1 MTMII
6 GRIRKNEKWIN
17 LSYYVL
23 YAILYLSALVGTT
36 TFMDWEGVPHV
47 RNLFYMGATAGM
59 FVLWILGLV
68 LQENWKINVAKAVIL
83 LSGILQFAL
92 GGGSSLILI
101 LTILIGATDRKSA
114 DIILKESLIIGI
126 AVIIIAYLA
135 SMNGYIEYKV
145 STDGRHSF
153 GFTYYSH
160 FSDKLL
166 YLYMMFRCVY
176 RKRLSVGGY
185 ALSALLVYLDFR
197 YTHARTV
204 TICFVLFLLLCAIY
218 DLIGYT
224 REKQSK
230 AEVTSCA
237 REKHGQI
244 EAISCAREN
253 CNDAETISDACE
265 QCSRDETNTAYERSR
280 NIRGNV
286 LKVMG
291 ALVSAVYVLAGAL
304 SFGGVYV
311 NKLLANM
318 EIPYELN
325 TFIARLN
332 FSGEAM
338 KQYGFTFFGQKIY
351 ESLDEGPY
359 FYLDNAY
366 IRLFFITGAVTLV
379 FFAVYMTWMM
389 WHAFSEKQ
397 YILFF
402 ALLVAAT
409 GGISETYTINFY
421 YNVFAILAFARLG
434 CIGTIPKRE
443 KTI

>member
-1 MTMII
+1 MTTII
-6 GRIRKNEKWIN
+6 GCIRKNEKWID

-59 FVLWILGLV
+59 LVLWMLGIV
-68 LQENWKINVAKAVIL
+68 LQENWKANVAKTGIL
-83 LSGILQFAL
+83 LIGILQFAI

-101 LTILIGATDRKSA
+101 LTILIGATDRKSG

-126 AVIIIAYLA
+126 AVIIIAYLV

-176 RKRLSVGGY
+176 RKRMSVGGY

-204 TICFVLFLLLCAIY
+204 TICFVLFLILCGIY
-218 DLIGYT
+218 DLISY
-224 REKQSK
+224 
-230 AEVTSCA
+230 A
-237 REKHGQI
+237 REKHD
-244 EAISCAREN
+244 SSKTMKEN
-253 CNDAETISDACE
+253 I
-265 QCSRDETNTAYERSR
+265 
-280 NIRGNV
+280 
-286 LKVMG
+286 LKIIG
-291 ALVSAVYVLAGAL
+291 ALTSIAYLFASVV
-304 SFGGVYV
+304 SFGGVYLF
-311 NKLLANM
+311 KLLIKM
-318 EIPYELN
+318 EIPVELS
-325 TFIARLN
+325 TFIARIQL
-332 FSGEAM
+332 SDLAM
-338 KQYGFTFFGQKIY
+338 DQYGFTFFGQKIY

-359 FYLDNAY
+359 FYLDNSY

-389 WHAFSEKQ
+389 WHAFSEKR

-402 ALLVAAT
+402 ALLVSAI

-421 YNVFAILAFARLG
+421 YNVFSILAFARLG
-434 CIGTIPKRE
+434 CIGTIPERE

>member
-1 MTMII
+1 MII
-6 GRIRKNEKWIN
+6 GCIRKNEKWIN

-59 FVLWILGLV
+59 LVLWMLGTV
-68 LQENWKINVAKAVIL
+68 LQENWKVNVAKTVIL
-83 LSGILQFAL
+83 LIGILQFVI

-176 RKRLSVGGY
+176 RKRLSIAGY
-185 ALSALLVYLDFR
+185 ALSVLLVYLDFR

-204 TICFVLFLLLCAIY
+204 TICFALFLILCGIY
-218 DLIGYT
+218 DLISY
-224 REKQSK
+224 
-230 AEVTSCA
+230 A
-237 REKHGQI
+237 REKHGKT
-244 EAISCAREN
+244 
-253 CNDAETISDACE
+253 ETISDAYE
-265 QCSRDETNTAYERSR
+265 KCSGEDTNQKHESR
-280 NIRGNV
+280 KTTKENILN
-286 LKVMG
+286 VMG
-291 ALVSAVYVLAGAL
+291 ALASAAYLFAGAL
-304 SFGGVYV
+304 SFGGVYL
-311 NKLLANM
+311 NKLLENM

-379 FFAVYMTWMM
+379 FFTVYMAWMM
-389 WHAFSEKQ
+389 WHAFFEKR

-402 ALLVAAT
+402 ALLVAAI

-434 CIGTIPKRE
+434 CMGTIPERGR
-443 KTI
+443 TI

>member
-6 GRIRKNEKWIN
+6 GCIRKNEKWIN

-36 TFMDWEGVPHV
+36 TFMGWEGVPHV

-59 FVLWILGLV
+59 LVLWMLGIV
-68 LQENWKINVAKAVIL
+68 LQENWKVNIAKAVIL
-83 LSGILQFAL
+83 LIGILQFAI

-166 YLYMMFRCVY
+166 YLYMMFCCVY
-176 RKRLSVGGY
+176 RKRLSIAGY

-204 TICFVLFLLLCAIY
+204 TVCFALFLLLCAIY
-218 DLIGYT
+218 DLISY
-224 REKQSK
+224 
-230 AEVTSCA
+230 V
-237 REKHGQI
+237 REKHGKT
-244 EAISCAREN
+244 
-253 CNDAETISDACE
+253 ETISDAYE
-265 QCSRDETNTAYERSR
+265 KCSGEDTNQKHESR
-280 NIRGNV
+280 KTTKENILN
-286 LKVMG
+286 VMG
-291 ALVSAVYVLAGAL
+291 ALASAAYLFAGAL
-304 SFGGVYV
+304 SFGGVYL
-311 NKLLANM
+311 NKLLENM

-338 KQYGFTFFGQKIY
+338 KQYDFTFFGQKIY

-379 FFAVYMTWMM
+379 FFTVYMAWMM
-389 WHAFSEKQ
+389 WHAFFEKR

-402 ALLVAAT
+402 ALLVAAI

-434 CIGTIPKRE
+434 CMGTIPERGR
-443 KTI
+443 TI

>member
-6 GRIRKNEKWIN
+6 GCIRKNEKWIN

-36 TFMDWEGVPHV
+36 TFMGWEGVPHV
-47 RNLFYMGATAGM
+47 RNLFYIGATAGM
-59 FVLWILGLV
+59 LVLWMLGIV
-68 LQENWKINVAKAVIL
+68 LQENWKVNIAKAVIL
-83 LSGILQFAL
+83 LIGILQFAI

-166 YLYMMFRCVY
+166 YLYMMFCCVY
-176 RKRLSVGGY
+176 RKRLSIAGY

-204 TICFVLFLLLCAIY
+204 TVCFALFLLLCAIY
-218 DLIGYT
+218 DLISY
-224 REKQSK
+224 
-230 AEVTSCA
+230 V
-237 REKHGQI
+237 REKHGKT
-244 EAISCAREN
+244 
-253 CNDAETISDACE
+253 ETISDAYE
-265 QCSRDETNTAYERSR
+265 KCSGEDTNQKHESR
-280 NIRGNV
+280 KTTKENILN
-286 LKVMG
+286 VMG
-291 ALVSAVYVLAGAL
+291 ALASAAYLFAGAL
-304 SFGGVYV
+304 SFGGVYL
-311 NKLLANM
+311 NKLLENM

-379 FFAVYMTWMM
+379 FFTVYMAWMM
-389 WHAFSEKQ
+389 WHAFFEKR

-402 ALLVAAT
+402 ALLVAAI

-434 CIGTIPKRE
+434 CMGTIPERGR
-443 KTI
+443 TI

>member
-1 MTMII
+1 MII
-6 GRIRKNEKWIN
+6 GCIRKNEKWIN

-59 FVLWILGLV
+59 LVLWMLGIV
-68 LQENWKINVAKAVIL
+68 LQENWKINATKAVIL
-83 LSGILQFAL
+83 LIGILQFAI

-114 DIILKESLIIGI
+114 DIILKESLIIEI
-126 AVIIIAYLA
+126 AVIFIAYLA

-176 RKRLSVGGY
+176 RKRLSIAGY
-185 ALSALLVYLDFR
+185 ALSVLLVYLDFR

-204 TICFVLFLLLCAIY
+204 TICFVLFLLLCGIY
-218 DLIGYT
+218 DLIIY
-224 REKQSK
+224 
-230 AEVTSCA
+230 A
-237 REKHGQI
+237 REKHGKT
-244 EAISCAREN
+244 
-253 CNDAETISDACE
+253 ETISDAYE
-265 QCSRDETNTAYERSR
+265 KCSGEDTNQKHESR
-280 NIRGNV
+280 KTTKENMRN
-286 LKVMG
+286 VMG
-291 ALVSAVYVLAGAL
+291 TLASAAYLFAGAL
-304 SFGGVYV
+304 SFGGVYL
-311 NKLLANM
+311 NKLLENM
-318 EIPYELN
+318 EIPYEFN

-366 IRLFFITGAVTLV
+366 IRLFFITGAVTLL

-389 WHAFSEKQ
+389 WRAFSEKR

-402 ALLVAAT
+402 TLLVAAI
-409 GGISETYTINFY
+409 GGLSETYTINFY

-434 CIGTIPKRE
+434 CMGMIPERE

>member
-1 MTMII
+1 MTTII
-6 GRIRKNEKWIN
+6 GCIRKNEKWIN

-59 FVLWILGLV
+59 LVLWMLGIV
-68 LQENWKINVAKAVIL
+68 LQEKWKVNVAKAVIL
-83 LSGILQFAL
+83 LIGILQFAI

-114 DIILKESLIIGI
+114 DIILKESLIIGV

-135 SMNGYIEYKV
+135 SMDGYIAYKV

-176 RKRLSVGGY
+176 RKRLSIAGY
-185 ALSALLVYLDFR
+185 ALSVLLVYLDFR

-204 TICFVLFLLLCAIY
+204 TICLVLFLILCGIY
-218 DLIGYT
+218 DLISY
-224 REKQSK
+224 
-230 AEVTSCA
+230 A
-237 REKHGQI
+237 REKHNLRK
-244 EAISCAREN
+244 ATKEN
-253 CNDAETISDACE
+253 ILN
-265 QCSRDETNTAYERSR
+265 
-280 NIRGNV
+280 
-286 LKVMG
+286 VMG
-291 ALVSAVYVLAGAL
+291 ALASAAYLFAGAL
-304 SFGGVYV
+304 SFGGVYL
-311 NKLLANM
+311 NKLLENM

-359 FYLDNAY
+359 FYLDNSY
-366 IRLFFITGAVTLV
+366 IRLFFITGAVTLA

-389 WHAFSEKQ
+389 WHAFSEKR

-402 ALLVAAT
+402 ALLVSAI

-434 CIGTIPKRE
+434 CMGTIPERE

>member
-6 GRIRKNEKWIN
+6 GCIRKNEKWIN

-36 TFMDWEGVPHV
+36 TFMGWEGVPHV

-59 FVLWILGLV
+59 LVLWMLGIV
-68 LQENWKINVAKAVIL
+68 LQENWKVNIAKAVIL
-83 LSGILQFAL
+83 LIGILQFAI

-166 YLYMMFRCVY
+166 YLYMMFCCVY
-176 RKRLSVGGY
+176 RKRLSIAGY

-204 TICFVLFLLLCAIY
+204 TVCFALFLLLCAIY
-218 DLIGYT
+218 DLISY
-224 REKQSK
+224 
-230 AEVTSCA
+230 V
-237 REKHGQI
+237 REKHGKT
-244 EAISCAREN
+244 
-253 CNDAETISDACE
+253 ETISDAYE
-265 QCSRDETNTAYERSR
+265 KCSGEDTNQKHESR
-280 NIRGNV
+280 KTTKENILN
-286 LKVMG
+286 VMG
-291 ALVSAVYVLAGAL
+291 ALASAAYLFAGAL
-304 SFGGVYV
+304 SFGGVYL
-311 NKLLANM
+311 NKLLENM

-379 FFAVYMTWMM
+379 FFTVYMAWMM
-389 WHAFSEKQ
+389 WHAFFEKR

-402 ALLVAAT
+402 ALLVAAI

-434 CIGTIPKRE
+434 CMGTIPERGR
-443 KTI
+443 TI

>member
-1 MTMII
+1 MTTII
-6 GRIRKNEKWIN
+6 GCIRKNEKWIN

-59 FVLWILGLV
+59 LVLWMLSIV
-68 LQENWKINVAKAVIL
+68 LQENWKVNAAKAVIL
-83 LSGILQFAL
+83 LIGILQFAV

-101 LTILIGATDRKSA
+101 LTILIGATDRKSG

-176 RKRLSVGGY
+176 RKRLSIAGY
-185 ALSALLVYLDFR
+185 ALSVLLVYLDFR

-204 TICFVLFLLLCAIY
+204 TICFVLFLILCGIY
-218 DLIGYT
+218 DLIRY
-224 REKQSK
+224 
-230 AEVTSCA
+230 A
-237 REKHGQI
+237 RERYGKT
-244 EAISCAREN
+244 ETISCA
-253 CNDAETISDACE
+253 CKK
-265 QCSRDETNTAYERSR
+265 RDESEIIRDVYEKCSGEDTNQTHESSKTMKENVR
-280 NIRGNV
+280 N
-286 LKVMG
+286 VMG
-291 ALVSAVYVLAGAL
+291 ALVSAAYLFAGAL
-304 SFGGVYV
+304 SFGGVHL
-311 NKLLANM
+311 NKLLENM

-366 IRLFFITGAVTLV
+366 IRLFFITGAVTLI

-389 WHAFSEKQ
+389 WHAFSEKR
-397 YILFF
+397 YILLF
-402 ALLVAAT
+402 ALLVAAI

-421 YNVFAILAFARLG
+421 YNVFAILAFAHLG
-434 CIGTIPKRE
+434 CMGAIPERE

>member
-1 MTMII
+1 MTTII
-6 GRIRKNEKWIN
+6 GCIRKSEKWID

-47 RNLFYMGATAGM
+47 RNLFYLGATAGM
-59 FVLWILGLV
+59 LVLWMLGIV
-68 LQENWKINVAKAVIL
+68 LQENWKVNVAKTVIL
-83 LSGILQFAL
+83 LIGILQFAV

-153 GFTYYSH
+153 GFIYYSH

-176 RKRLSVGGY
+176 RKRLSIAGY
-185 ALSALLVYLDFR
+185 ALSVLLVYLDFR

-204 TICFVLFLLLCAIY
+204 TICFVLFLLLCGIY
-218 DLIGYT
+218 DLISY
-224 REKQSK
+224 
-230 AEVTSCA
+230 A
-237 REKHGQI
+237 REKHGKT
-244 EAISCAREN
+244 
-253 CNDAETISDACE
+253 ETI
-265 QCSRDETNTAYERSR
+265 RDAYEKCSGEDTNQKRELR
-280 NIRGNV
+280 KTTKENIRNV
-286 LKVMG
+286 MS
-291 ALVSAVYVLAGAL
+291 ALVSADYLFAGAL
-304 SFGGVYV
+304 SFGGVYL
-311 NKLLANM
+311 NKLLENM

-338 KQYGFTFFGQKIY
+338 KQYGFTFVGQKIY

-379 FFAVYMTWMM
+379 FFTVYMTWMM
-389 WHAFSEKQ
+389 WHAFSEKR

-402 ALLVAAT
+402 ALLVAAI

-421 YNVFAILAFARLG
+421 YNAFVILAFARLG
-434 CIGTIPKRE
+434 CIGTIPERE

>member
-1 MTMII
+1 MTTII
-6 GRIRKNEKWIN
+6 GCIRKNERWIN

-36 TFMDWEGVPHV
+36 TFMDWEGVLHV

-59 FVLWILGLV
+59 LVLWMLGIV
-68 LQENWKINVAKAVIL
+68 LQKNWKVNVAKAVIL
-83 LSGILQFAL
+83 LIGILQFAI

-114 DIILKESLIIGI
+114 DIILKESLIVGI
-126 AVIIIAYLA
+126 AVIIIAYLT
-135 SMNGYIEYKV
+135 SMNGYIAYKV
-145 STDGRHSF
+145 SADGRHSF

-176 RKRLSVGGY
+176 RKRLSIAGY
-185 ALSALLVYLDFR
+185 ALSVLLVYLDFR

-204 TICFVLFLLLCAIY
+204 TICFVLFLLLCGIY
-218 DLIGYT
+218 DLISYA
-224 REKQSK
+224 RKNHDSSK
-230 AEVTSCA
+230 TM
-237 REKHGQI
+237 K
-244 EAISCAREN
+244 EN
-253 CNDAETISDACE
+253 I
-265 QCSRDETNTAYERSR
+265 
-280 NIRGNV
+280 
-286 LKVMG
+286 LKIIG
-291 ALVSAVYVLAGAL
+291 ALTSTVYLFASAV
-304 SFGGVYV
+304 SFGSIYLF
-311 NKLLANM
+311 KLLLKM
-318 EIPYELN
+318 EIPVELS
-325 TFIARLN
+325 TFIARIQL
-332 FSGEAM
+332 SDLAM
-338 KQYGFTFFGQKIY
+338 GQYGFTFFGQKIY

-366 IRLFFITGAVTLV
+366 IRLFFITGAVMLV

-389 WHAFSEKQ
+389 WHAFSEKR

-402 ALLVAAT
+402 ALLVSAI

-421 YNVFAILAFARLG
+421 YNVFAILAFARLH
-434 CIGTIPKRE
+434 CMGTITERE

>member
-1 MTMII
+1 MTTII
-6 GRIRKNEKWIN
+6 GCIRKNEKWID

-59 FVLWILGLV
+59 LVLWMLGIV
-68 LQENWKINVAKAVIL
+68 LQENWKINAAKAVIML
-83 LSGILQFAL
+83 IGIPQFAI

-114 DIILKESLIIGI
+114 DIILKESLVIGI
-126 AVIIIAYLA
+126 AVMIIAYLA

-185 ALSALLVYLDFR
+185 ALSVLMVYLDFR

-204 TICFVLFLLLCAIY
+204 TICFVLFLALCGIY
-218 DLIGYT
+218 DLISY
-224 REKQSK
+224 
-230 AEVTSCA
+230 V
-237 REKHGQI
+237 REKHD
-244 EAISCAREN
+244 SRKTTKEN
-253 CNDAETISDACE
+253 ILN
-265 QCSRDETNTAYERSR
+265 
-280 NIRGNV
+280 
-286 LKVMG
+286 VMG
-291 ALVSAVYVLAGAL
+291 ALVSAAYLFAGAL
-304 SFGGVYV
+304 SFGGVYL
-311 NKLLANM
+311 NKLLENM

-338 KQYGFTFFGQKIY
+338 KQYGLTFFGQKIY

-366 IRLFFITGAVTLV
+366 IRLFFITGAMTLA
-379 FFAVYMTWMM
+379 FFLVYMTWMM
-389 WHAFSEKQ
+389 WHAFSEKR

-402 ALLVAAT
+402 TLLVAAI

-434 CIGTIPKRE
+434 CIGTIPERE

>member
-1 MTMII
+1 MII
-6 GRIRKNEKWIN
+6 GCIRKNEKWIN

-36 TFMDWEGVPHV
+36 TFMGWEGVPHV

-59 FVLWILGLV
+59 LVLWMLGIV
-68 LQENWKINVAKAVIL
+68 LQENWKVNIAKAVIL
-83 LSGILQFAL
+83 LIGILQFAI

-166 YLYMMFRCVY
+166 YLYMMFCCVY
-176 RKRLSVGGY
+176 RKRLSIAGY

-204 TICFVLFLLLCAIY
+204 TVCFALFLLLCAIY
-218 DLIGYT
+218 DLISY
-224 REKQSK
+224 
-230 AEVTSCA
+230 V
-237 REKHGQI
+237 REKHGKT
-244 EAISCAREN
+244 
-253 CNDAETISDACE
+253 ETISDAYE
-265 QCSRDETNTAYERSR
+265 KCSGEDTNQKHESR
-280 NIRGNV
+280 KTTKENILN
-286 LKVMG
+286 VMG
-291 ALVSAVYVLAGAL
+291 ALASAAYLFAGAL
-304 SFGGVYV
+304 SFGGVYL
-311 NKLLANM
+311 NKLLENM

-338 KQYGFTFFGQKIY
+338 KQYDFTFFGQKIY

-379 FFAVYMTWMM
+379 FFTVYMAWMM
-389 WHAFSEKQ
+389 WHAFFEKR

-402 ALLVAAT
+402 ALLVAAI

-434 CIGTIPKRE
+434 CMGTIPERGR
-443 KTI
+443 TI

>member
-1 MTMII
+1 MTTII
-6 GRIRKNEKWIN
+6 GCIRKNERWIN

-23 YAILYLSALVGTT
+23 YGILYLSALIGTT

-59 FVLWILGLV
+59 LVLWVLGII
-68 LQENWKINVAKAVIL
+68 LQENWKVNAAKAVIL
-83 LSGILQFAL
+83 LIGILQFVI

-114 DIILKESLIIGI
+114 DIILKESLIIGV
-126 AVIIIAYLA
+126 AVTIITYLA
-135 SMNGYIEYKV
+135 SMNGYIAYKV

-176 RKRLSVGGY
+176 RKRLSMAGY
-185 ALSALLVYLDFR
+185 ALSVLLIYLDFR

-204 TICFVLFLLLCAIY
+204 TICFVLFLLFCGIY
-218 DLIGYT
+218 DLISY
-224 REKQSK
+224 
-230 AEVTSCA
+230 A
-237 REKHGQI
+237 REKHSKT
-244 EAISCAREN
+244 EAIICARKMCDES
-253 CNDAETISDACE
+253 ETIRDVYE
-265 QCSRDETNTAYERSR
+265 KCSGKDTNQKHESHKTTKE
-280 NIRGNV
+280 NILNI
-286 LKVMG
+286 MG
-291 ALVSAVYVLAGAL
+291 ALASMAYLFAVAL
-304 SFGGVYV
+304 SFGGVYL
-311 NKLLANM
+311 NNLLEKI

-338 KQYGFTFFGQKIY
+338 KQYDFTFFGQKIY

-366 IRLFFITGAVTLV
+366 IRLFFITGAVTLI

-389 WHAFSEKQ
+389 WHVFSEKR

-402 ALLVAAT
+402 ALLVAAI

-434 CIGTIPKRE
+434 CIGTIPERE

>member
-1 MTMII
+1 MII
-6 GRIRKNEKWIN
+6 GCIRKNEKWIN

-47 RNLFYMGATAGM
+47 RNLFYMCATAGM
-59 FVLWILGLV
+59 LVLWMLGIV
-68 LQENWKINVAKAVIL
+68 LQENWKVNVAKAVIL
-83 LSGILQFAL
+83 LIGILQFAI

-101 LTILIGATDRKSA
+101 LTILIGATDRKSG

-145 STDGRHSF
+145 STDDRHSF

-176 RKRLSVGGY
+176 RKRLSIAGY
-185 ALSALLVYLDFR
+185 ALSVLLVYLDFR

-204 TICFVLFLLLCAIY
+204 TICFVLFLILCGIY
-218 DLIGYT
+218 DLISY
-224 REKQSK
+224 
-230 AEVTSCA
+230 V
-237 REKHGQI
+237 REKHGKT
-244 EAISCAREN
+244 
-253 CNDAETISDACE
+253 ETISDAYE
-265 QCSRDETNTAYERSR
+265 KCSGEDTKQKHESR
-280 NIRGNV
+280 KTTKENILN
-286 LKVMG
+286 VMG
-291 ALVSAVYVLAGAL
+291 ALASAAYLFAGAL
-304 SFGGVYV
+304 SFGGVYL
-311 NKLLANM
+311 NKLLENM
-318 EIPYELN
+318 EIPYEFN

-338 KQYGFTFFGQKIY
+338 KQYGFTFFGQNIY
-351 ESLDEGPY
+351 ESLDAGPY

-366 IRLFFITGAVTLV
+366 IRLFFITGAVTLL

-389 WHAFSEKQ
+389 WHAFSEKR

-402 ALLVAAT
+402 ALLVAAI

-421 YNVFAILAFARLG
+421 YNVFAILAFARLD
-434 CIGTIPKRE
+434 CIGTIPERE

>member
-6 GRIRKNEKWIN
+6 GCIRKNEKWIN

-59 FVLWILGLV
+59 LVLWMLGIV
-68 LQENWKINVAKAVIL
+68 LQENWKVNAAKAVIL
-83 LSGILQFAL
+83 LIGILQFAI

-101 LTILIGATDRKSA
+101 LTILIGATDRKSG
-114 DIILKESLIIGI
+114 DIILKESLVIGI
-126 AVIIIAYLA
+126 TVIIIAYLA

-145 STDGRHSF
+145 SADGRHSF

-176 RKRLSVGGY
+176 RKRLSIAGY
-185 ALSALLVYLDFR
+185 ALSVLLVYLDFR

-204 TICFVLFLLLCAIY
+204 TICFVLFLLLCGIY
-218 DLIGYT
+218 DLISY
-224 REKQSK
+224 
-230 AEVTSCA
+230 A
-237 REKHGQI
+237 REKHGKT
-244 EAISCAREN
+244 ETISCARKMRDKSEAIRDAYGKCSGEGTSQKHESHKTTKEN
-253 CNDAETISDACE
+253 ILN
-265 QCSRDETNTAYERSR
+265 
-280 NIRGNV
+280 
-286 LKVMG
+286 VMG
-291 ALVSAVYVLAGAL
+291 ALASAAYLFAGAL
-304 SFGGVYV
+304 SFGGVYL

-338 KQYGFTFFGQKIY
+338 KQYGLTFFGQKIY
-351 ESLDEGPY
+351 ESLDDGPY

-379 FFAVYMTWMM
+379 FFAAYMTWMM
-389 WHAFSEKQ
+389 WHAFSEKR
-397 YILFF
+397 YILLF
-402 ALLVAAT
+402 ALLVAAI

-434 CIGTIPKRE
+434 CMGMIPEQE

>member
-1 MTMII
+1 MII
-6 GRIRKNEKWIN
+6 GCIRKNEKWIN

-59 FVLWILGLV
+59 LVLWMLGIV
-68 LQENWKINVAKAVIL
+68 LQENWKVNTAKAVIL
-83 LSGILQFAL
+83 LIGILQFAI

-145 STDGRHSF
+145 SADGRHSF

-176 RKRLSVGGY
+176 RKRLSITGY
-185 ALSALLVYLDFR
+185 ALSVLLVYLDFR

-204 TICFVLFLLLCAIY
+204 TICFALFLLLCVLY
-218 DLIGYT
+218 DLISYT
-224 REKQSK
+224 REKHRK
-230 AEVTSCA
+230 AEV
-237 REKHGQI
+237 
-244 EAISCAREN
+244 ISCAREN
-253 CNDAETISDACE
+253 CDDAETISDACE
-265 QCSRDETNTAYERSR
+265 QCSRDETNTTHERSG

-286 LKVMG
+286 LNAMG
-291 ALVSAVYVLAGAL
+291 ALASAAYLFAGAL
-304 SFGGVYV
+304 SFGGVYL
-311 NKLLANM
+311 NKLLENM
-318 EIPYELN
+318 EIPYELI

-338 KQYGFTFFGQKIY
+338 KQYGLTFFGQKIY

-389 WHAFSEKQ
+389 WHAFFEKR

-402 ALLVAAT
+402 VLLVAAI

-421 YNVFAILAFARLG
+421 YNVFAILAFAQLG
-434 CIGTIPKRE
+434 YIGTIPKRE

>member
-6 GRIRKNEKWIN
+6 GCIRKNEKWID

-59 FVLWILGLV
+59 LVLWMLGIV
-68 LQENWKINVAKAVIL
+68 LQENWKINAAKAVIL
-83 LSGILQFAL
+83 LIGILQFAI

-101 LTILIGATDRKSA
+101 LTILIGATDRKSG

-176 RKRLSVGGY
+176 RKRLSIAGY
-185 ALSALLVYLDFR
+185 ALSVLMVYLDFR

-204 TICFVLFLLLCAIY
+204 TICFGLFLILCGIY
-218 DLIGYT
+218 DL
-224 REKQSK
+224 
-230 AEVTSCA
+230 TSY
-237 REKHGQI
+237 
-244 EAISCAREN
+244 
-253 CNDAETISDACE
+253 ACE
-265 QCSRDETNTAYERSR
+265 KCSREETNQTNESNR
-280 NIRGNV
+280 NIKGHV
-286 LKVMG
+286 LKII
-291 ALVSAVYVLAGAL
+291 ATLVSAAYVFASVI
-304 SFGGVYV
+304 SFGGIYLY
-311 NKLLANM
+311 KLLGNM
-318 EIPYELN
+318 EIPDELW
-325 TFIARLN
+325 TFITRIQL
-332 FSGEAM
+332 SGEAVQ
-338 KQYGFTFFGQKIY
+338 QYGFTFFGQKIY

-389 WHAFSEKQ
+389 WHAFSEKR

-402 ALLVAAT
+402 ALLVAAI

-421 YNVFAILAFARLG
+421 YNAFVILAFARLG
-434 CIGTIPKRE
+434 CMGTIPERE
-443 KTI
+443 MTI

>member
-1 MTMII
+1 MTTII
-6 GRIRKNEKWIN
+6 GCIRKNEKWID

-59 FVLWILGLV
+59 LVLWMLGIA
-68 LQENWKINVAKAVIL
+68 LQQNWKVNGAKAVIL
-83 LSGILQFAL
+83 LIGILQFAI

-101 LTILIGATDRKSA
+101 LTILIGATDRKSG
-114 DIILKESLIIGI
+114 DIILKESLAIGI
-126 AVIIIAYLA
+126 TVIIIAYLA

-145 STDGRHSF
+145 SADGRHSF

-176 RKRLSVGGY
+176 RKRLSIAGY

-204 TICFVLFLLLCAIY
+204 TICFVFFLLLCGIY
-218 DLIGYT
+218 DLISY
-224 REKQSK
+224 
-230 AEVTSCA
+230 A
-237 REKHGQI
+237 REKHGKT
-244 EAISCAREN
+244 
-253 CNDAETISDACE
+253 ETISDAYE
-265 QCSRDETNTAYERSR
+265 KCSGEDTNQKHESR
-280 NIRGNV
+280 KITKENIRN
-286 LKVMG
+286 VMG
-291 ALVSAVYVLAGAL
+291 ALVSAAYLFAGAL
-304 SFGGVYV
+304 SFGGVYL
-311 NKLLANM
+311 NKLLENI
-318 EIPYELN
+318 EIPYELI

-389 WHAFSEKQ
+389 WHAFSEKR
-397 YILFF
+397 YILLF
-402 ALLVAAT
+402 ALLVAAI

-421 YNVFAILAFARLG
+421 YNMFAILAFSRLG
-434 CIGTIPKRE
+434 CMGTIPERE

>member
-1 MTMII
+1 MII
-6 GRIRKNEKWIN
+6 GCIRKNEKWIN

-23 YAILYLSALVGTT
+23 YAIFYLSALVGTT
-36 TFMDWEGVPHV
+36 TFMGWEGVPHV

-59 FVLWILGLV
+59 LVLWMLGIV
-68 LQENWKINVAKAVIL
+68 LQENWKVNVAKAVIL
-83 LSGILQFAL
+83 LIGILQFAI

-101 LTILIGATDRKSA
+101 LTILIGATDRKSG

-176 RKRLSVGGY
+176 RKRLSIAGY

-204 TICFVLFLLLCAIY
+204 TICFVLFLLLCGIY
-218 DLIGYT
+218 DLISY
-224 REKQSK
+224 
-230 AEVTSCA
+230 A
-237 REKHGQI
+237 REKNGKT
-244 EAISCAREN
+244 
-253 CNDAETISDACE
+253 ETISDAYE
-265 QCSRDETNTAYERSR
+265 KCSGEDTNQKHESSKTTKE
-280 NIRGNV
+280 NILN
-286 LKVMG
+286 VMG
-291 ALVSAVYVLAGAL
+291 ALASAAYLFAGAL
-304 SFGGVYV
+304 SFGGVYL
-311 NKLLANM
+311 NKLLENM
-318 EIPYELN
+318 EIPYELI

-389 WHAFSEKQ
+389 WRAFYEKR
-397 YILFF
+397 YILLF
-402 ALLVAAT
+402 ALLVAAI

-434 CIGTIPKRE
+434 CMGTIPERE

>member
-1 MTMII
+1 MTTII
-6 GRIRKNEKWIN
+6 GCIRKNERWIN

-59 FVLWILGLV
+59 LVLWMLGIV
-68 LQENWKINVAKAVIL
+68 LQENWKVNVAKSVIL
-83 LSGILQFAL
+83 LIGILQFAI

-114 DIILKESLIIGI
+114 DIILKESLIIGVV
-126 AVIIIAYLA
+126 VIIIVYLA
-135 SMNGYIEYKV
+135 SMNGYIAYKV

-176 RKRLSVGGY
+176 RKRLLIAGYVLSV
-185 ALSALLVYLDFR
+185 LLIYLDFR

-204 TICFVLFLLLCAIY
+204 TICFVLFLALCGIY
-218 DLIGYT
+218 DLISY
-224 REKQSK
+224 
-230 AEVTSCA
+230 V
-237 REKHGQI
+237 REKHGNI
-244 EAISCAREN
+244 
-253 CNDAETISDACE
+253 ETISEARE
-265 QCSRDETNTAYERSR
+265 KRSR
-280 NIRGNV
+280 EESGQTYVSGKTIKENV
-286 LKVMG
+286 LKAVG
-291 ALVSAVYVLAGAL
+291 AFVSASYLFAGAL
-304 SFGGVYV
+304 SFCGIYLY
-311 NKLLANM
+311 KLIGNM
-318 EIPYELN
+318 DIPDGLW
-325 TFIARLN
+325 TFSARIWL
-332 FSGEAM
+332 SAEAM

-351 ESLDEGPY
+351 ESLDEEPY

-366 IRLFFITGAVTLV
+366 IRLFFITGAVTLL

-389 WHAFSEKQ
+389 LRAFSEKR

-402 ALLVAAT
+402 ALLVAAI

-434 CIGTIPKRE
+434 CMGMIPEQE

>member
-1 MTMII
+1 MTTII
-6 GRIRKNEKWIN
+6 GCIRKNEKWID

-59 FVLWILGLV
+59 LVLWMLGIV
-68 LQENWKINVAKAVIL
+68 LQENWKVNVAKAVIL
-83 LSGILQFAL
+83 LIGILQFAI

-176 RKRLSVGGY
+176 RKRLSIAGY
-185 ALSALLVYLDFR
+185 ALSVLLVYLDFR

-204 TICFVLFLLLCAIY
+204 TICFVFFLLLCGIY
-218 DLIGYT
+218 DLISY
-224 REKQSK
+224 
-230 AEVTSCA
+230 A
-237 REKHGQI
+237 REKHGKT
-244 EAISCAREN
+244 
-253 CNDAETISDACE
+253 ETISDAYE
-265 QCSRDETNTAYERSR
+265 KCSGEDTNQKHESR
-280 NIRGNV
+280 KTTKENIRN
-286 LKVMG
+286 VMG
-291 ALVSAVYVLAGAL
+291 ALASAAYLFAGAL
-304 SFGGVYV
+304 SFGGVYL
-311 NKLLANM
+311 NKLLENM

-389 WHAFSEKQ
+389 WHAFSEKR

-402 ALLVAAT
+402 ALLVAAI

-434 CIGTIPKRE
+434 CIGTIPERE

>member
-1 MTMII
+1 MTTII
-6 GRIRKNEKWIN
+6 GCIRKNEKWIN
-17 LSYYVL
+17 LSYYVF
-23 YAILYLSALVGTT
+23 YGILYLSALIGTT
-36 TFMDWEGVPHV
+36 TFMDWEDVPHV

-59 FVLWILGLV
+59 LVLWMLGIV
-68 LQENWKINVAKAVIL
+68 LQENWNINAAKAIIL
-83 LSGILQFAL
+83 LIGIPQFAI

-114 DIILKESLIIGI
+114 DIILKESLVIGI
-126 AVIIIAYLA
+126 AVMIIAYLA

-185 ALSALLVYLDFR
+185 ALSVLMVYLDFR

-204 TICFVLFLLLCAIY
+204 TICFVLFLALCGIY
-218 DLIGYT
+218 DLISY
-224 REKQSK
+224 
-230 AEVTSCA
+230 V
-237 REKHGQI
+237 REKHD
-244 EAISCAREN
+244 SRKTTKEN
-253 CNDAETISDACE
+253 ILN
-265 QCSRDETNTAYERSR
+265 
-280 NIRGNV
+280 
-286 LKVMG
+286 VMG
-291 ALVSAVYVLAGAL
+291 ALVSAAYLFAGAL
-304 SFGGVYV
+304 SFGGVYL
-311 NKLLANM
+311 NKLLENM

-338 KQYGFTFFGQKIY
+338 KQYGLTFFGQKIY

-389 WHAFSEKQ
+389 WHAFSEKR
-397 YILFF
+397 YILLFV
-402 ALLVAAT
+402 LLVAAI

-434 CIGTIPKRE
+434 CMGMISERE

>member
-1 MTMII
+1 MTTII
-6 GRIRKNEKWIN
+6 GCIRKNEKWIN

-36 TFMDWEGVPHV
+36 TFMGWEGVPHV

-59 FVLWILGLV
+59 LVLWMLGIV
-68 LQENWKINVAKAVIL
+68 LQENWKVNVAKAVIL
-83 LSGILQFAL
+83 LIGILQFAV

-145 STDGRHSF
+145 STDDRHSF

-176 RKRLSVGGY
+176 RKRLSIAGY
-185 ALSALLVYLDFR
+185 ALSVLLVYLDFR

-204 TICFVLFLLLCAIY
+204 TICFILFLLLCGIY
-218 DLIGYT
+218 DLISY
-224 REKQSK
+224 
-230 AEVTSCA
+230 A
-237 REKHGQI
+237 REKNSRI
-244 EAISCAREN
+244 ELNETHELSSAIKVK
-253 CNDAETISDACE
+253 T
-265 QCSRDETNTAYERSR
+265 
-280 NIRGNV
+280 
-286 LKVMG
+286 LKIMG
-291 ALVSAVYVLAGAL
+291 VLASAAYVFASIV
-304 SFGGVYV
+304 SFCGIYLYRLME
-311 NKLLANM
+311 NI
-318 EIPYELN
+318 EIPDELG
-325 TFIARLN
+325 TFIARLQ
-332 FSGEAM
+332 FSSEAM
-338 KQYGFTFFGQKIY
+338 EQYGCALFGQVIY
-351 ESLDEGPY
+351 ESLTVNPY
-359 FYLDNAY
+359 FYLDNSY

-389 WHAFSEKQ
+389 WRAFSEKR
-397 YILFF
+397 YILFL
-402 ALLVAAT
+402 ALLVAAI
-409 GGISETYTINFY
+409 GGLSETYTINFY

-434 CIGTIPKRE
+434 CIGTIPVRE

>member
-1 MTMII
+1 MTTII
-6 GRIRKNEKWIN
+6 GCIRKNEKWIN

-23 YAILYLSALVGTT
+23 YGILYLSALIGTT

-59 FVLWILGLV
+59 LVLWMLGIV
-68 LQENWKINVAKAVIL
+68 LQEKWKTNAAKVVIL
-83 LSGILQFAL
+83 LIGILQFTI

-114 DIILKESLIIGI
+114 DIILKESLIIGV

-135 SMNGYIEYKV
+135 SMNGYIAYKV

-176 RKRLSVGGY
+176 RKRLSIAGY
-185 ALSALLVYLDFR
+185 ALSVLLIYLDFR

-204 TICFVLFLLLCAIY
+204 TICFVLFLILCGIY
-218 DLIGYT
+218 DLISY
-224 REKQSK
+224 
-230 AEVTSCA
+230 A
-237 REKHGQI
+237 REKH
-244 EAISCAREN
+244 EARKTTKEN
-253 CNDAETISDACE
+253 ILN
-265 QCSRDETNTAYERSR
+265 
-280 NIRGNV
+280 
-286 LKVMG
+286 VMG
-291 ALVSAVYVLAGAL
+291 ALASMAYLFAGAL
-304 SFGGVYV
+304 SFGGVYL
-311 NKLLANM
+311 NNLLENI

-338 KQYGFTFFGQKIY
+338 KQYDFTFFGQKIY

-366 IRLFFITGAVTLV
+366 IRLFFITGAVTLL

-389 WHAFSEKQ
+389 WHVFSEKR

-402 ALLVAAT
+402 ALLVAAI

-434 CIGTIPKRE
+434 CMGMIPERE

>member
-1 MTMII
+1 MTTII
-6 GRIRKNEKWIN
+6 GCIRKNERWIN

-47 RNLFYMGATAGM
+47 RNLIYMGTTAGM
-59 FVLWILGLV
+59 LVLWMLDIV
-68 LQENWKINVAKAVIL
+68 LQENWKVNTVKAVIL
-83 LSGILQFAL
+83 LIGILQFAI

-114 DIILKESLIIGI
+114 DIILKESLIIGV

-135 SMNGYIEYKV
+135 SMNGYIAYKV

-166 YLYMMFRCVY
+166 YLYMMFRCLY
-176 RKRLSVGGY
+176 RKRLPVGGY
-185 ALSALLVYLDFR
+185 ALSVLMVYLDFR

-204 TICFVLFLLLCAIY
+204 TICFVLFLALCGIY
-218 DLIGYT
+218 DLISYV
-224 REKQSK
+224 REK
-230 AEVTSCA
+230 
-237 REKHGQI
+237 
-244 EAISCAREN
+244 
-253 CNDAETISDACE
+253 
-265 QCSRDETNTAYERSR
+265 CSREENGRTYVSSKTIKE
-280 NIRGNV
+280 NV
-286 LKVMG
+286 LKAVG
-291 ALVSAVYVLAGAL
+291 AFVSASYLFAGAL
-304 SFGGVYV
+304 SFCGIYLY
-311 NKLLANM
+311 KLIENM
-318 EIPYELN
+318 EIPDKLG
-325 TFIARLN
+325 TFIARLQ
-332 FSGEAM
+332 FSSKAM
-338 KQYGFTFFGQKIY
+338 EQYGFTFFGQKIY

-389 WHAFSEKQ
+389 WHAFSEKR

-402 ALLVAAT
+402 ALLVAAI

-421 YNVFAILAFARLG
+421 YNVFAILAFAQLG
-434 CIGTIPKRE
+434 YIGHDPGTRKDYIDIMESCRIVEHKQRSRE
-443 KTI
+443 E

>member
-1 MTMII
+1 MTTII
-6 GRIRKNEKWIN
+6 GCIRKNEKWIN

-23 YAILYLSALVGTT
+23 YGILYLSALIGTT
-36 TFMDWEGVPHV
+36 TFMDWVGVPHV

-59 FVLWILGLV
+59 FVLWMLGIV
-68 LQENWKINVAKAVIL
+68 LQENWKVNAVKAVIL
-83 LSGILQFAL
+83 LIGILQFVI
-92 GGGSSLILI
+92 GGGSSLFLI

-114 DIILKESLIIGI
+114 DIILKESLIIGV

-135 SMNGYIEYKV
+135 SMNGYIAYKV

-176 RKRLSVGGY
+176 RKRLSIAGY
-185 ALSALLVYLDFR
+185 ALSVLLVYLDFR

-204 TICFVLFLLLCAIY
+204 TICFVLFLLFCGIY
-218 DLIGYT
+218 DLISY
-224 REKQSK
+224 
-230 AEVTSCA
+230 A
-237 REKHGQI
+237 REKHSKT
-244 EAISCAREN
+244 EAIICARKMCDES
-253 CNDAETISDACE
+253 ETIRDVYE
-265 QCSRDETNTAYERSR
+265 KCSGKDTNQKHESHKTTKE
-280 NIRGNV
+280 NILN
-286 LKVMG
+286 VMG
-291 ALVSAVYVLAGAL
+291 ALASASYLFAGAL
-304 SFGGVYV
+304 SFCGIYLY
-311 NKLLANM
+311 KLIGNM
-318 EIPYELN
+318 EIPDRLW
-325 TFIARLN
+325 TFTARIWL
-332 FSGEAM
+332 SAEAM

-389 WHAFSEKQ
+389 WHAFSEQ
-397 YILFF
+397 RYILFF
-402 ALLVAAT
+402 ALLVSAI

-434 CIGTIPKRE
+434 CIGTIPERE

>member
-1 MTMII
+1 MATII
-6 GRIRKNEKWIN
+6 GCIRKNEKWIN

-23 YAILYLSALVGTT
+23 YGILYLSALIGTT

-59 FVLWILGLV
+59 LVLWMLGII
-68 LQENWKINVAKAVIL
+68 LQENRKVNTAKVVIL
-83 LSGILQFAL
+83 LIGILQFAI

-114 DIILKESLIIGI
+114 DIILMESLIIGI
-126 AVIIIAYLA
+126 SVIIIAYLA
-135 SMNGYIEYKV
+135 AMNGYIAYKV

-176 RKRLSVGGY
+176 RKRLSMAGY
-185 ALSALLVYLDFR
+185 ALSVLLVYLDFR

-204 TICFVLFLLLCAIY
+204 TICFVLFLLLCGIY
-218 DLIGYT
+218 DLISYVHENHAKIEKTDSACEKRAKAEAISYT
-224 REKQSK
+224 REKCSK
-230 AEVTSCA
+230 DEIHQTHVSS
-237 REKHGQI
+237 K
-244 EAISCAREN
+244 
-253 CNDAETISDACE
+253 TIK
-265 QCSRDETNTAYERSR
+265 
-280 NIRGNV
+280 GNV

-291 ALVSAVYVLAGAL
+291 AFMSAAYLFAGAL
-304 SFGGVYV
+304 SFCSIYMY
-311 NKLLANM
+311 KLIGNM
-318 EIPYELN
+318 EIPDGLW
-325 TFIARLN
+325 TFTARIWL
-332 FSGEAM
+332 SAEAM
-338 KQYGFTFFGQKIY
+338 KQYGFTLFGQKIY
-351 ESLDEGPY
+351 ESLHEGPY

-389 WHAFSEKQ
+389 WHAFSEKR

-402 ALLVAAT
+402 ALLVAAI

-434 CIGTIPKRE
+434 CMSSIPERE